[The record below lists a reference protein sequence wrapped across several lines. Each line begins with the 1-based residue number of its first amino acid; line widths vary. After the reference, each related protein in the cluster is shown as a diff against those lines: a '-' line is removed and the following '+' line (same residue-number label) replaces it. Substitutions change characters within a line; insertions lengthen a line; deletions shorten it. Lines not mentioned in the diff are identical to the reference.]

1 MESIKNMGT
10 ADKRIRL
17 IIAAVIAVLYFIGLI
32 KGTIAIVFLVVGI
45 ILALTSLISFCP
57 IYKLVGI
64 NTCKV
69 K

>member
-1 MESIKNMGT
+1 MGT

-17 IIAAVIAVLYFIGLI
+17 IIAAVIAVLYFMGLI
-32 KGTIAIVFLVVGI
+32 KGTIAVVFLVAGI
-45 ILALTSLISFCP
+45 ILALTSLIGFCP

-64 NTCKV
+64 NTCKI

>member
-1 MESIKNMGT
+1 MGS

-17 IIAAVIAVLYFIGLI
+17 IIAAVIAVLYFMGLI
-32 KGTIAIVFLVVGI
+32 KGTIAVVFLVAGI
-45 ILALTSLISFCP
+45 ILALTSLIGFCP

-64 NTCKV
+64 NTYKI